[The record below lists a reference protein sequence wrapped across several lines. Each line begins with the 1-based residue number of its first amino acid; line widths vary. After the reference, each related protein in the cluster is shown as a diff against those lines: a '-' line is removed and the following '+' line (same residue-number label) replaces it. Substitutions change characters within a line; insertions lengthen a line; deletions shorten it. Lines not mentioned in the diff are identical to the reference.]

1 MAAALHV
8 PAGTWNVV
16 DDEPLTKHEY
26 AEALGEAVDATPLVR
41 SPGRL
46 ANLLGDRMTP
56 LTRSVRAGNLRFK
69 QATGWSPRYPSAREG
84 LRDAATGSPST

>member
-1 MAAALHV
+1 VRVFVTGATGAI
-8 PAGTWNVV
+8 G
-16 DDEPLTKHEY
+16 EY
-26 AEALGEAVDATPLVR
+26 ADALAEAVDGSIWLR
-41 SPGRL
+41 SPGRLANLL

-84 LRDAATGSPST
+84 LRASATGSPST